1 MRHSGRRCVP
11 PRCVARRSHAPGML
25 PPRAL
30 RSGRLGAQN
39 DALISGRTRRMPQ
52 ELMMKRTDMVCA
64 IVCIFALMTVSVVA
78 GQGGFQG
85 RGRPGGPPPA
95 PANLP
100 TTPTAVALPTM
111 SPEITGPGP
120 MFDSAP
126 SLAPGKGLAHFGYE
140 AREYFVSGTANGE
153 PYTTR
158 MVVRQPADPAK
169 FSGLVLVEAMHS
181 SGSAHMF
188 EFTSIYSMS
197 SGHAAVEILTTSPAQ
212 FTALNEARYK
222 DLKNSG
228 AQTNEI
234 LAQVGSLIRSG
245 AALGG
250 RPVRKMVL
258 AGTSMTS
265 GVLINYLPAHMV
277 YRTPKMERIYDG
289 FLPTSNGSMIREI
302 DVPLIHVPTMHEV
315 SGNITNRQD
324 GDEPGTQYRLY
335 EFAGMA
341 HIDTRDNVR
350 LQPNPCAQML
360 STFPHQAYMSVALD
374 HLLRWVDKGVVP
386 PRADRILLDRDEHN
400 DGSMM
405 ALDEHGNPRGGIRNP
420 YVDMPTVKYGIR
432 PAAITPLIANPSAYV
447 ARGGQNA
454 ANQMCG
460 LSGYQVAFDAAK
472 LKALYKSKQAYVRAV
487 EKRVAELE
495 RAGWSLPVYRDM
507 ILGDAAKVS
516 F

>member
-1 MRHSGRRCVP
+1 MMKQTTTVL
-11 PRCVARRSHAPGML
+11 ALAGML
-25 PPRAL
+25 AAL
-30 RSGRLGAQN
+30 
-39 DALISGRTRRMPQ
+39 
-52 ELMMKRTDMVCA
+52 
-64 IVCIFALMTVSVVA
+64 SVTIA
-78 GQGGFQG
+78 TAQGGFQG
-85 RGRPGGPPPA
+85 RGRPGGPPPP

-100 TTPTAVALPTM
+100 TSPMAVSLPAM
-111 SPEITGPGP
+111 SAEVTGPGP
-120 MFDSAP
+120 IFDSVP
-126 SLAPGKGLAHFGYE
+126 SLAPGKGLSHFGYE
-140 AREYFVSGTANGE
+140 TREYFVSGTANGE
-153 PYTTR
+153 TYTTR
-158 MVVRQPADPAK
+158 MVVRQPSDLAR
-169 FSGLVLVEAMHS
+169 FSGLVLVEAMHG

-188 EFTSIYSMS
+188 EFTEIYTMS

-234 LAQVGSLIRSG
+234 LAQVGSLIKSG

-258 AGTSMTS
+258 AGTSMTA

-324 GDEPGTQYRLY
+324 GDEPGKQYRLY

-360 STFPHQAYMSVALD
+360 STFPHQAYMSVALY
-374 HLLRWVDKGVVP
+374 HLLQWVDKGVVP

-400 DGSMM
+400 DGSLM

-472 LKALYKSKQAYVRAV
+472 LKTLYKNKQAYVRAV